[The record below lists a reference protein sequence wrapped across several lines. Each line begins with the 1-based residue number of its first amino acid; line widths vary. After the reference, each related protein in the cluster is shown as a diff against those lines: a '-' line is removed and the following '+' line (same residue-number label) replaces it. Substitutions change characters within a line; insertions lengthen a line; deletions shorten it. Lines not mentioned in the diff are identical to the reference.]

1 MRTTFLLA
9 LAAALGCAA
18 EIDERETIRQ
28 SFPAT
33 GELVVRNVIG
43 AIRVTAQPGGEVQA
57 VIEKRITAESPA
69 KAEEARRDVRLE
81 MGPSEGAVRF
91 AAVYPKHDVHGYTV
105 RYDFDLKVPE
115 GTRLKLT
122 NVTGGAVTVENTTG
136 DYEIS
141 NVNGAVEMREV
152 SGAGSVRTVNG
163 KVAVRYRANPRAACS
178 FKTVNGPVEVWFQP
192 GLAAGLQFKTLNGG
206 VWADFPV
213 THLPRVAAAGE
224 RRNGRFVYRGDS
236 TTRVRAGA
244 GGPELSFET
253 VNGAIQIRSREN

>member
-1 MRTTFLLA
+1 MRTTLFLL
-9 LAAALGCAA
+9 LAAALAPAA

-43 AIRVTAQPGGEVQA
+43 SIHVAAHTGPDVQA

-69 KAEEARRDVRLE
+69 RAEEARRDVRLE

-91 AAVYPKHDVHGYTV
+91 AAVYPKHDVHGYSV
-105 RYDFDLKVPE
+105 RYDFDIKVPE
-115 GTRLKLT
+115 GTRLKLG
-122 NVTGGAVTVENTTG
+122 NVTGGAITVENITG

-163 KVAVRYRANPRAACS
+163 KVAVRYRGNPRAASS
-178 FKTVNGPVEVWFQP
+178 FKTVNGPVEVWFAP
-192 GLAAGLQFKTLNGG
+192 ALNADMRFKTLNGG
-206 VWADFPV
+206 VWTDLPV
-213 THLPRVAAAGE
+213 TRLPRVAAEGE

-244 GGPELSFET
+244 GGPELNFET
-253 VNGAIQIRSREN
+253 VNGAIQIRSREK